1 MTSDD
6 EFFFDYL
13 ASIPNDVKRY
23 SSQVADS
30 VNEHVDHV
38 AITVR
43 DALSRQSW
51 IPSAIKPLGKKA
63 SKQMFSPPPQ
73 STLDRV
79 QAWVSKNRA
88 WTAAIVAFV
97 GTGALL
103 FYGNKKLSVKKRK
116 ARRAGNGARK
126 EIVVIAGSP
135 HESMT
140 RSVACDLERR
150 GFIVFITVASSEE
163 ENLVKAEG
171 QEDIR
176 PLWLDLTTTPSTP
189 SEIHPSLHVIRSLIT
204 HPQSPMSGIA
214 PHVCQ
219 LSGLIIIPSPKF
231 PTGPVATIP
240 ASNWVDT
247 INTRL
252 LYPILTTQ
260 LLLPLLTLKNNSS
273 SIVVLS
279 PSIQSSLFA
288 PFASPEVTIS
298 RGLSGFAN
306 SLRQELRLLQRAHNG
321 SSSAIDVVELKLG
334 NIDLGRQFR
343 NGQNQNTGTEVLTWQ
358 PQQRALYGSTY
369 LSSIDYKV
377 GKSASAA
384 YGSSSRELHFA
395 IFDAL
400 VPAPKSWLGGR
411 KRKQQTVYV
420 GKGSRAYSIVGNIIP
435 SGLVGWMLGLRSGYN
450 GPPVDLN
457 WDADSSGTSSETG
470 WEKLGKE
477 R

>member
-6 EFFFDYL
+6 EFFFGYL
-13 ASIPNDVKRY
+13 ASIPNDVKKY

-30 VNEHVDHV
+30 VNEHVDHL

-43 DALSRQSW
+43 DTLARQSW
-51 IPSAIKPLGKKA
+51 LPSAVKPLRKTA
-63 SKQMFSPPPQ
+63 AKQTFSLPPQ

-79 QAWVSKNRA
+79 QTWISRNRA

-103 FYGNKKLSVKKRK
+103 VYGSKRLSTKKRK

-140 RSVACDLERR
+140 RSVANDLERR
-150 GFIVFITVASSEE
+150 GFIIFITVASTEE
-163 ENLVKAEG
+163 ENAVRAEG
-171 QEDIR
+171 REDIR

-189 SEIHPSLHVIRSLIT
+189 SEIHPSLHIIQSLIT
-204 HPQSPMSGIA
+204 HPQAPIPGMQ

-219 LSGLIIIPSPKF
+219 LSGLIIVPSPKF
-231 PTGPVATIP
+231 PTGPIATIP

-273 SIVVLS
+273 SIVLLS
-279 PSIQSSLFA
+279 PSIQSSLSA
-288 PFASPEVTIS
+288 PFATPEVTIT
-298 RGLSGFAN
+298 RGLSGFAT
-306 SLRQELRLLQRAHNG
+306 SLRQELQLLQRARN
-321 SSSAIDVVELKLG
+321 SSSNGIEVIELKLG
-334 NIDLGRQFR
+334 NIDLGGQFR
-343 NGQNQNTGTEVLTWQ
+343 NGQNHNTGTEVLTWQ
-358 PQQRALYGSTY
+358 PQQRAMYGSTY

-377 GKSASAA
+377 GRPVGAA
-384 YGSSSRELHFA
+384 YGSPARDLHFA

-400 VPAPKSWLGGR
+400 APASKSWSGRR
-411 KRKQQTVYV
+411 KRKQSTVYV
-420 GKGSRAYSIVGNIIP
+420 GKGSRTYSIVGNIVP
-435 SGLVGWMLGLRSGYN
+435 NGLVGWMLGLRSGQN
-450 GPPVDLN
+450 GPLADVN
-457 WDADSSGTSSETG
+457 WDAHSSGTGSETG
-470 WEKLGKE
+470 WEKL

>member
-13 ASIPNDVKRY
+13 ASIPNNVKKY

-30 VNEHVDHV
+30 VNEHVDHLAV
-38 AITVR
+38 TVR
-43 DALSRQSW
+43 DVLARQSW
-51 IPSAIKPLGKKA
+51 LPSVVKPLGKPVAK
-63 SKQMFSPPPQ
+63 SPSSLPPQ
-73 STLDRV
+73 STLDLV
-79 QAWVSKNRA
+79 QDWISRNRA

-97 GTGALL
+97 GTGAFLV
-103 FYGNKKLSVKKRK
+103 YGSKKLSGKKRK

-135 HESMT
+135 HEPMT
-140 RSVACDLERR
+140 RSVANDLERR

-163 ENLVKAEG
+163 ENAVRAEG

-176 PLWLDLTTTPSTP
+176 PLWLDLTTTISTP
-189 SEIHPSLHVIRSLIT
+189 SEIHPSLHTIQSLIT
-204 HPQSPMSGIA
+204 HPQTLMPGIQ

-219 LSGLIIIPSPKF
+219 LSGLIVVPSPKF

-273 SIVVLS
+273 SIVLLS
-279 PSIQSSLFA
+279 PSIQTSLSA
-288 PFASPEVTIS
+288 PFATPEVTIT
-298 RGLSGFAN
+298 RGLSGFAT
-306 SLRQELRLLQRAHNG
+306 SLRQELRHLQRAHNG
-321 SSSAIDVVELKLG
+321 SGNRIEVIELKLG

-343 NGQNQNTGTEVLTWQ
+343 NDRNQNTGTEVLTWQ
-358 PQQRALYGSTY
+358 PQHRALYGSTY
-369 LSSIDYKV
+369 LSSIDYRV
-377 GKSASAA
+377 GRSVGAA
-384 YGSSSRELHFA
+384 YGSPARDLHLA

-400 VPAPKSWLGGR
+400 APAPKTWLGRR
-411 KRKQQTVYV
+411 KRKPPTVYV
-420 GKGSRAYSIVGNIIP
+420 GKGSRTYSIVGNIVP
-435 SGLVGWMLGLRSGYN
+435 SGLVGWMLGLRSSHT
-450 GPPVDLN
+450 GPLVDLN
-457 WDADSSGTSSETG
+457 WDANSSGTSSETG
-470 WEKLGKE
+470 WEKLA
-477 R
+477 

>member
-13 ASIPNDVKRY
+13 ASIPNDVKKY

-30 VNEHVDHV
+30 VNEHVDHL
-38 AITVR
+38 AATIR
-43 DALSRQSW
+43 DVLARQSW
-51 IPSAIKPLGKKA
+51 LPPAVKPLGKSVAKRTV
-63 SKQMFSPPPQ
+63 SPPPQ
-73 STLDRV
+73 SLLDRA
-79 QAWVSKNRA
+79 QAWVSRHRA

-103 FYGNKKLSVKKRK
+103 VYGSKRFSTKKRK

-126 EIVVIAGSP
+126 EIIVIAGSP
-135 HESMT
+135 HEPMT
-140 RSVACDLERR
+140 RSIANDLERR

-163 ENLVKAEG
+163 ESAVRAEG
-171 QEDIR
+171 REDIR

-189 SEIHPSLHVIRSLIT
+189 SEIHPSLHIIQSLIT
-204 HPQSPMSGIA
+204 QPQAPMPGIQ

-219 LSGLIIIPSPKF
+219 LSGLVIIPPPKF
-231 PTGPVATIP
+231 PTGPIATIP

-260 LLLPLLTLKNNSS
+260 LLLPLLTLKNNGS
-273 SIVVLS
+273 SIVLLS
-279 PSIQSSLFA
+279 PSIQSSLSA
-288 PFASPEVTIS
+288 PFATPEVTIT
-298 RGLSGFAN
+298 RGLSGFAT
-306 SLRQELRLLQRAHNG
+306 SLRQELRLLQRAQNG
-321 SSSAIDVVELKLG
+321 SGNGIEVIELKLG

-369 LSSIDYKV
+369 LSSIDTKIGRSV
-377 GKSASAA
+377 GAA
-384 YGSSSRELHFA
+384 YGSPARDLHFA

-400 VPAPKSWLGGR
+400 APASKSWLGRR
-411 KRKQQTVYV
+411 KRKQATVYV
-420 GKGSRAYSIVGNIIP
+420 GKGSRTYSIVGNIVP
-435 SGLVGWMLGLRSGYN
+435 SGLVGWMLGLRSAHT
-450 GPPVDLN
+450 GPPADLN
-457 WDADSSGTSSETG
+457 WDANSSGTSSETG
-470 WEKLGKE
+470 WEKLA
-477 R
+477 